1 MFSRSRLK
9 VSLMLK
15 IAGLVVL
22 VEVEL
27 SGTKHA
33 RREKQLQ
40 E

>member
-1 MFSRSRLK
+1 MFSRSRSK
-9 VSLMLK
+9 VNLVLV
-15 IAGLVVL
+15 IAGSGVL